1 MEKLYKYPR
10 TPHMPFSET
19 ITDDDKRLSN
29 MNHFE
34 GCEIVITEKMDGE
47 NTTIYRDYYHARSLD
62 SKHRDYHSWLL
73 SYIRRFQYMLDGN
86 ERICGEYLWAK
97 HSIKYENLSN
107 YFEVFSIWKDNI
119 CLSWEDTK
127 KRCEECGLTMVPELF
142 VGIYDEEVVKRIA
155 KEIIA
160 KGGEGIVIRKVNN
173 FSYEDFGNNIA
184 KYVRPNHVQTD
195 EHWSTGKIES
205 NTMKINMY

>member
-1 MEKLYKYPR
+1 M
-10 TPHMPFSET
+10 
-19 ITDDDKRLSN
+19 
-29 MNHFE
+29 
-34 GCEIVITEKMDGE
+34 
-47 NTTIYRDYYHARSLD
+47 LD
-62 SKHRDYHSWLL
+62 S
-73 SYIRRFQYMLDGN
+73 N

-97 HSIKYENLSN
+97 HSIKYENLPN
-107 YFEVFSIWKDNI
+107 YFQVFSIWKDNI

-127 KRCEECGLTMVPELF
+127 KRCEECELTIVPELF
-142 VGIYDEEVVKRIA
+142 IGIYDEEVVKRIA

-160 KGGEGIVIRKVNN
+160 SGGEGIVIRKVNS

-205 NTMKINMY
+205 NTMNANIY